1 MDGQATYLT
10 NLHCSVNF
18 AVGAPHFAIDYSS
31 GPKVVV
37 NAIHESTDV
46 MQGANNLGFIHNVI
60 LRLPE
65 YCNVTYTVTDDLG
78 TYVATEAVISK
89 G

>member
-10 NLHCSVNF
+10 DLHCSVDF
-18 AVGAPHFAIDYSS
+18 AAGAPHFAIEYSS
-31 GPKVVV
+31 GSKVVD
-37 NAIHESTDV
+37 AIHETTDV

-65 YCNVTYTVTDDLG
+65 YCNVTCTVTDDLG
-78 TYVATEAVISK
+78 TYVAMEAVISK